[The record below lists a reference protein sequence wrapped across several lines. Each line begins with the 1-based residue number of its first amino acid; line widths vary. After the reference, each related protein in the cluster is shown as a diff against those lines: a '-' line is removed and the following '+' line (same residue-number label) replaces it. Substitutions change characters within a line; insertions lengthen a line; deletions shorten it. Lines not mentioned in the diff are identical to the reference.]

1 MGVSRRH
8 VFKIY
13 PPEELA
19 GDDLDIVAQFRHGAT
34 QYVHV
39 NRQTLPFL
47 YEIEMQHAV
56 IAYRNLA
63 VEGRKK
69 PQGKFPV
76 TPEVETRESFEACDR
91 FHVKFYKEGRCH
103 NRYFFVT
110 VFTFFDYRPKDID
123 LEAHR
128 CLA

>member
-8 VFKIY
+8 IFKIY
-13 PPEELA
+13 PLEELA

-34 QYVHV
+34 PYVHV
-39 NRQTLPFL
+39 DGQTLPFL

-56 IAYRNLA
+56 ISYRNLA

-76 TPEVETRESFEACDR
+76 TPEVEICESFKA
-91 FHVKFYKEGRCH
+91 
-103 NRYFFVT
+103 
-110 VFTFFDYRPKDID
+110 
-123 LEAHR
+123 
-128 CLA
+128 